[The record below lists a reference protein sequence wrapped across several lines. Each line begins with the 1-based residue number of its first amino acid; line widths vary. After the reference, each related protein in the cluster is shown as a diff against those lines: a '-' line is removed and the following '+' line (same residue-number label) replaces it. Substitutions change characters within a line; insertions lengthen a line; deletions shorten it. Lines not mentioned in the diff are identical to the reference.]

1 MGDDFRRMDC
11 CQKVCEDK
19 CFREC
24 CCRDNDGGSGIW
36 LIILIIVIYCLFC
49 NDNRSGGLFGG
60 LF

>member
-1 MGDDFRRMDC
+1 MDC
-11 CQKVCEDK
+11 CQKDCEDK